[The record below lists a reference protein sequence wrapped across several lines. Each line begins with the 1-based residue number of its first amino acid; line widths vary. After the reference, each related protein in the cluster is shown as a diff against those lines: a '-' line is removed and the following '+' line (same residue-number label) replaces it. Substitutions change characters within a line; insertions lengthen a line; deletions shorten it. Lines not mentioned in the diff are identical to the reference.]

1 MERSVPSSIDYSNVL
16 PQAIPAIARRR
27 KFYPQ
32 NGTSFNF
39 NGTRE
44 IRIEIGSV
52 NSLMDASHSYFEFTV
67 ENTGPNTFGFDMGGG
82 NCMFKSMRVEQGGRV
97 LTEIQEYNILHS
109 GILNPSQ
116 DSHDGQVTSS
126 LINLQRGFNGI
137 GAGPAA
143 ITATAAA
150 GQDAIVYGN
159 VRHNSNNMMSA
170 AGGAATTYT
179 FSIPLMTGLFTQDKL
194 IPLPLVSQN
203 APITVVYEI
212 DDSANV
218 GVWNNFPAAG
228 ELSIINAAINAQ
240 LIEVGRDA
248 LDQIRS
254 VRDMSGGQ
262 LAISGQDIEYSS
274 DQLPAATVGDFIA
287 RVPARKRSMKSLL
300 FNIQS
305 NTFANGGAGLNIG
318 TVYNLSYAGCANM
331 LSYQL
336 KVGGMTYPPT
346 AIDAFQAEAPA
357 AAGVGEFNRSEC
369 IMELAKALGT
379 LSFRNPT
386 GRLNTLTY
394 GVAGNAVSGITNG
407 DTGDGAGVTLAPGS
421 NEVMVACPFGLD
433 LEAFQ
438 HTAIQSGVD
447 TQTLS
452 QESNLVLTIGP
463 GAGAIVGSGIQ
474 PKTINMYVIY
484 DQHYYFGQDGM
495 ITFSN

>member
-39 NGTRE
+39 AGSRE

-52 NSLMDASHSYFEFTV
+52 NSLMDASHSYFEFTI
-67 ENTGPNTFGFDMGGG
+67 ENTGAQTFGIDMGGG

-109 GILNPSQ
+109 GILNPTQ
-116 DSHDGQVTSS
+116 DSFDGQVTSS
-126 LINLQRGFNGI
+126 IINLQRAFNGV

-143 ITATAAA
+143 ITATAAV
-150 GQDAIVYGN
+150 GQDSTVYGN
-159 VRHNSNNMMSA
+159 VRHNSDTMLSA
-170 AGGAATTYT
+170 AGGAAPSYT

-194 IPLPLVSQN
+194 IPLPLVASHS
-203 APITVVYEI
+203 PITIVYEI
-212 DDSANV
+212 DNSANV
-218 GVWNNFPAAG
+218 GVWGAAPG
-228 ELSIINAAINAQ
+228 AGDLSIINAAINAQ

-262 LAISGQDIEYSS
+262 LAISGQDFEYSS
-274 DQLPAATVGDFIA
+274 DQIPVATVGDFIA
-287 RVPARKRSMKSLL
+287 RLPARKRSIKSLL

-305 NTFANGGAGLNIG
+305 STFANGGAGMAADN
-318 TVYNLSYAGCANM
+318 VYNLSYAGCANM
-331 LSYQL
+331 ESYQL
-336 KVGGMTYPPT
+336 KVGGMVFPPT
-346 AIDAFQAEAPA
+346 AISAFQAQ
-357 AAGVGEFNRSEC
+357 GVAVEGELNRGEC
-369 IMELAKALGT
+369 VMELAKALGT
-379 LSFRNPT
+379 LAFRNPT

-394 GVAGNAVSGITNG
+394 GVAGNGISGITNG
-407 DTGDGAGVTLAPGS
+407 DTGDGAGNTIAPGT

-433 LEAFQ
+433 LEAYQ
-438 HTAIQSGVD
+438 HTAIQSGID

-452 QESNLVLTIGP
+452 QESNLILSIGP
-463 GAGAIVGSGIQ
+463 GGGGIIGSGLQ
-474 PKTINMYVIY
+474 PKTINMYVLY
-484 DQHYYFGQDGM
+484 DQHYYFGMDGM